1 MNNNELKQKRLKQN
15 RLRCFV
21 ECLKLYLYEIEN
33 IIRFC
38 ENLSETHKF
47 TLHKCDIA
55 AIGYYLWQLVNHRDR
70 YGYMEYEE
78 TFIDWLVFEGSD
90 EKNDGANLENIL
102 ASLNHITSI
111 NEFCEKF
118 FQNGTFEWLLLDE
131 GPLMMIDI
139 DIRSAAKLIDQPWS
153 QVAIAL
159 SVISELIVLHT
170 LLDIE
175 PNKRVKTY
183 LKFLVFSQSNRFID
197 YPQFQVLNVKEVTDL
212 KYATPKDILSS
223 AKNILKS
230 LFTSESEWREIE
242 YLLFKISGTAYA
254 LSRDYEERSADHVK
268 QGREFLSQDYAPGFV
283 FWTLFDAVNNE
294 NTPNAL
300 GKKFENFYFLLYKVL
315 IYKDH

>member
-15 RLRCFV
+15 RLRYFV
-21 ECLKLYLYEIEN
+21 NCLKLYLYEIAN
-33 IIRFC
+33 IIRLC

-55 AIGYYLWQLVNHRDR
+55 AIGYYLWPLVNHFDSYRC
-70 YGYMEYEE
+70 MEYEE
-78 TFIDWLVFEGSD
+78 TFIDWLVFEGSA
-90 EKNDGANLENIL
+90 EKHDGANVENIL
-102 ASLNHITSI
+102 ASLNYITSI

-131 GPLMMIDI
+131 EPLMIGI
-139 DIRSAAKLIDQPWS
+139 DIRPAVAQLIAQPWS
-153 QVAIAL
+153 QAAIVL

-170 LLDIE
+170 LLDVE
-175 PNKRVKTY
+175 PNKRVEIY

-197 YPQFQVLNVKEVTDL
+197 YPQFQFLDVKELIDL
-212 KYATPKDILSS
+212 ENATPKDVLSS

-230 LFTSESEWREIE
+230 LFTSESEWGEIE

-254 LSRDYEERSADHVK
+254 LSCDYEERFANHVK
-268 QGREFLSQDYAPGFV
+268 QGREFLRQGYAPGFV

-300 GKKFENFYFLLYKVL
+300 GKKFENFYFHLYEVL
-315 IYKDH
+315 INKDH